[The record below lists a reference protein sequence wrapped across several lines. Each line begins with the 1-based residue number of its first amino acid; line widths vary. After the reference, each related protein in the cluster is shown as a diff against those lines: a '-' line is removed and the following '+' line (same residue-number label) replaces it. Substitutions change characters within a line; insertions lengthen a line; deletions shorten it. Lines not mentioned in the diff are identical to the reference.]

1 MLTPMS
7 APLHPLQASQPGQRV
22 VVVGAGEQGE
32 LVYEYLTHDSPHEV
46 VGFAVEAEFLTA
58 GELCGLPIVALEEI
72 AQRFPPAA
80 YRTLVAVSSTHLN
93 RVRSRLYAHVKSLG
107 YDCISFVSS
116 SAFVWHNVQI
126 GENTFVF
133 ENNVLQHRVR
143 LGDNVILWSGN
154 HVGHQTVIEADCFV
168 ASHAVISGF
177 CEIGRSSY
185 LGVNCCVADNLSV
198 AEDCVIGAGAVVV
211 KSTEAGQVYVG
222 NPARA
227 TGRSSL
233 ATFGVPGS

>member
-1 MLTPMS
+1 
-7 APLHPLQASQPGQRV
+7 V
-22 VVVGAGEQGE
+22 IVVGAGEQGE
-32 LVYEYLTHDSPHEV
+32 LAYEYLTHDSPHEV

-58 GELCGLPIVALEEI
+58 DKLCGLPIVALEEI
-72 AQRFPPAA
+72 VEHYPPGEYQA
-80 YRTLVAVSSTHLN
+80 LVAVSSTHLN
-93 RVRSRLYAHVKSLG
+93 RVRSRLYANVKTLG

-116 SAFVWHNVQI
+116 RAFVWHNVQI

-133 ENNVLQHRVR
+133 EDNVLQHRVR

-154 HVGHQTVIEADCFV
+154 HVGHQTVIETDCFV

-185 LGVNCCVADNLSV
+185 LGVNCCLANNLTV
-198 AEDCVIGAGAVVV
+198 AEDCVIGAGAVIV
-211 KSTEAGQVYVG
+211 KPTEAGQVYVG
-222 NPARA
+222 NPARP

-233 ATFGVPGS
+233 DTFGVPGR